1 MSRTAIALLAL
12 WAASAGALSS
22 DAKEFMRLAKE
33 LEPVNCEKRKLR
45 REIALGE
52 VQGQDVKALKQRFAA
67 LDRDPAT
74 AKLQQRLAQLVTRV
88 QSSADPQDLAA
99 ISAQHREAYYRCD

>member
-1 MSRTAIALLAL
+1 
-12 WAASAGALSS
+12 
-22 DAKEFMRLAKE
+22 
-33 LEPVNCEKRKLR
+33 
-45 REIALGE
+45 
-52 VQGQDVKALKQRFAA
+52 VKALRQRFAA